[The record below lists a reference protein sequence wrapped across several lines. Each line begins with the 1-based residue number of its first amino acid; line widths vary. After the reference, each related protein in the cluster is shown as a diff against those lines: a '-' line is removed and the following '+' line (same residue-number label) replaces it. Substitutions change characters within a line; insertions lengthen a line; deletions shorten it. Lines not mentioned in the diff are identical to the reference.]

1 MKACCIFCL
10 HCQGKNNGI
19 HQLLY
24 DDSHNKVFFQA
35 TQLFIISFLYLQMMT
50 AKSNKLSL
58 FDFTMIVVSLVIGMG
73 IFRTPLNVAQ
83 ASPNTFLFFAAWIA
97 GGLVALCGALT
108 YAEIG
113 SRLPV
118 TGGYYKVFSYAYHPS
133 IAFAINCVILVSNA
147 ASLAAVALVGGEYI
161 TGIFIPLSKDVAWTS
176 VAANSSY
183 IQTIHIIIA
192 ITAIV
197 IFYGVNLAGL
207 KMSAKTQNVLTV
219 IKIILILLLIAPLFF
234 ATNDSTLQ
242 PFNSGISPTLREY
255 IKAFGIGLVAVS
267 FTYGGYQQTI
277 NFGAEVDQPAKN
289 IPRGIFFGIAIIILL
304 YLTINYAY
312 VKVIGFETLQHS
324 KNIAAIMASKIFGIN
339 AERILSGF
347 LFLSV
352 LAYVN
357 VLLMSNP
364 RVMYAMSEDNILPP
378 VFKKRN
384 PVTEVLTVSLSVFTA
399 VCIIIIFWAKEFD
412 KILSFTIFLD
422 CFGMILS
429 AATIFILR
437 KKTKHLDD
445 TGIYKMKLFPL
456 MPIVFIAAYVFVAIS
471 ITLDYEKNG
480 YAALIGISVMAVF
493 TGLYFLLAQL
503 KKNKS

>member
-1 MKACCIFCL
+1 M
-10 HCQGKNNGI
+10 
-19 HQLLY
+19 
-24 DDSHNKVFFQA
+24 A
-35 TQLFIISFLYLQMMT
+35 T
-50 AKSNKLSL
+50 KSKLTL

-73 IFRTPLNVAQ
+73 IFRTPANVAK
-83 ASPNTFLFFAAWIA
+83 ASPDTFLFFAAWIA
-97 GGLVALCGALT
+97 GGLVAFCGALT

-147 ASLAAVALVGGEYI
+147 ASLAMVALVGGEYI
-161 TGIFIPLSKDVAWTS
+161 TAIFVPLSKDVEWIKI
-176 VAANSSY
+176 AANASY
-183 IQTIHIIIA
+183 IQTIQITIA
-192 ITAIV
+192 IVAILL
-197 IFYGVNLAGL
+197 FYGVNLLGL
-207 KMSAKTQNVLTV
+207 KMSAKTQNVLTL
-219 IKIILILLLIAPLFF
+219 IKIILILLLITPLFF
-234 ATNDSTLQ
+234 ADAQASSQVINTST
-242 PFNSGISPTLREY
+242 ISPTFMEY

-277 NFGAEVDQPAKN
+277 NFGAEVDKPTKN
-289 IPRGIFFGIAIIILL
+289 VPRGIFLGIAIIIIL

-312 VKVIGFETLQHS
+312 IKVIGFDALKDT
-324 KNIAAIMASKIFGIN
+324 KNIAAVMASKVFGIN

-364 RVMYAMSEDNILPP
+364 RVMFAMSEDKILPP
-378 VFKKRN
+378 LFGKRN
-384 PVTEVLTVSLSVFTA
+384 TKTDVLTTSLTTFA
-399 VCIIIIFWAKEFD
+399 ILCIFIVFWAKEFD

-422 CFGMILS
+422 CFGMVLS

-437 KKTKHLDD
+437 KKTKHLDN

-456 MPIVFIAAYVFVAIS
+456 MPVLFIAAYIFVGIS
-471 ITLDYEKNG
+471 ISLDYKPTDILAKFGIAN
-480 YAALIGISVMAVF
+480 AATIGLAVMGGF
-493 TGLYFLLAQL
+493 IGLYFLLTKLSKL
-503 KKNKS
+503 K

>member
-1 MKACCIFCL
+1 M
-10 HCQGKNNGI
+10 
-19 HQLLY
+19 
-24 DDSHNKVFFQA
+24 
-35 TQLFIISFLYLQMMT
+35 YLQSMT
-50 AKSNKLSL
+50 AKTNKLNL

-73 IFRTPLNVAQ
+73 IFRTPANVAK
-83 ASPNTFLFFAAWIA
+83 ASPDAFLFFATWIA

-161 TGIFIPLSKDVAWTS
+161 TGIFIPLSKDTEWIKI
-176 VAANSSY
+176 AANAGY
-183 IQTIHIIIA
+183 IQTIHISIA
-192 ITAIV
+192 ITAI
-197 IFYGVNLAGL
+197 ILFYGVNLAGL

-234 ATNDSTLQ
+234 AD
-242 PFNSGISPTLREY
+242 NSNVVQQVSGTAISPTFKEY

-277 NFGAEVDQPAKN
+277 NFGAEVDRPAKN
-289 IPRGIFFGIAIIILL
+289 VPRGIFLGIAIIISL

-312 VKVIGFETLQHS
+312 IKVIGFDTLHQPET

-339 AERILSGF
+339 AERVLSGF

-384 PVTEVLTVSLSVFTA
+384 SKTDVLTVSLSVFA
-399 VCIIIIFWAKEFD
+399 AICILIIFWAKEFD

-456 MPIVFIAAYVFVAIS
+456 LPLIFITAYVFVATS
-471 ITLDYEKNG
+471 ITLDYKTND
-480 YAALIGISVMAVF
+480 YAAATGLAVMAVF
-493 TGLYFLLAQL
+493 TGLYFLLAAL
-503 KKNKS
+503 KKNKN

>member
-1 MKACCIFCL
+1 
-10 HCQGKNNGI
+10 
-19 HQLLY
+19 
-24 DDSHNKVFFQA
+24 
-35 TQLFIISFLYLQMMT
+35 MT
-50 AKSNKLSL
+50 AKANKLNL

-83 ASPNTFLFFAAWIA
+83 ASPDTFLFFAAWIA
-97 GGLVALCGALT
+97 GGIVALCGALT

-161 TGIFIPLSKDVAWTS
+161 TGIFIPLSKEVEWLK
-176 VAANSSY
+176 VAANNSY

-192 ITAIV
+192 ITAIL

-207 KMSAKTQNVLTV
+207 KMSAKTQNILTV

-234 ATNDSTLQ
+234 AGNHADIQPISSTA
-242 PFNSGISPTLREY
+242 ISPTLREY

-277 NFGAEVDQPAKN
+277 NFGAEVDTPAKN
-289 IPRGIFFGIAIIILL
+289 VPRGIFFGISIIILL

-312 VKVIGFETLQHS
+312 IKVIGFETLQHS
-324 KNIAAIMASKIFGIN
+324 KNIAAIMASKIFGVN
-339 AERILSGF
+339 AERVLSGF

-384 PVTEVLTVSLSVFTA
+384 PKTDVLTVSLSVFA
-399 VCIIIIFWAKEFD
+399 AICIIIIFWAKEFD

-437 KKTKHLDD
+437 KKTKHLDN
-445 TGIYKMKLFPL
+445 TGIYKMNLFPL
-456 MPIVFIAAYVFVAIS
+456 MPILFMIAYIFVAIS

-480 YAALIGISVMAVF
+480 YAALTGLSVMAVF
-493 TGLYFLLAQL
+493 TGLYFLMAQI
-503 KKNKS
+503 KKK

>member
-1 MKACCIFCL
+1 
-10 HCQGKNNGI
+10 
-19 HQLLY
+19 
-24 DDSHNKVFFQA
+24 
-35 TQLFIISFLYLQMMT
+35 MT
-50 AKSNKLSL
+50 AKQNKLNL

-73 IFRTPLNVAQ
+73 IFRTPANVAK
-83 ASPNTFLFFAAWIA
+83 ASPDTFLFFTAWLA

-133 IAFAINCVILVSNA
+133 VAFAINCVILVSNA

-161 TGIFIPLSKDVAWTS
+161 TGIFIPASKDTEWLK
-176 VAANSSY
+176 VAANASY
-183 IQTIHIIIA
+183 IQTIQIIIA
-192 ITAIV
+192 IVAIV

-219 IKIILILLLIAPLFF
+219 IKITLILLLIAPLFF
-234 ATNDSTLQ
+234 ADN
-242 PFNSGISPTLREY
+242 NSAMQQLNTATIAPTFKEY
-255 IKAFGIGLVAVS
+255 IKSFGIGLVAVS

-277 NFGAEVDQPAKN
+277 NFGAEVNNAPKN
-289 IPRGIFFGIAIIILL
+289 VPRGIFLGIAIIVSL

-312 VKVIGFETLQHS
+312 IKVIGFDTLHQPDT
-324 KNIAAIMASKIFGIN
+324 KNIAAIMASKIFGVN
-339 AERILSGF
+339 AERVLSGF

-364 RVMYAMSEDNILPP
+364 RVMYAMSEDKILPD
-378 VFKKRN
+378 VFKQRN
-384 PVTEVLTVSLSVFTA
+384 PKTDVLTVSLSVFA
-399 VCIIIIFWAKEFD
+399 AICIIIIFWAKEFD

-445 TGIYKMKLFPL
+445 TGIYKMKLFPV
-456 MPIVFIAAYVFVAIS
+456 MPLIFIAAYVFVAIS
-471 ITLDYEKNG
+471 IAFEPAKKGEVN
-480 YAALIGISVMAVF
+480 AAVMGTIVMAVF
-493 TGLYFLLAQL
+493 GALYFLLNKL
-503 KKNKS
+503 KKQ

>member
-1 MKACCIFCL
+1 MA
-10 HCQGKNNGI
+10 
-19 HQLLY
+19 
-24 DDSHNKVFFQA
+24 S
-35 TQLFIISFLYLQMMT
+35 
-50 AKSNKLSL
+50 KSKLTL

-73 IFRTPLNVAQ
+73 IFRTPKNVA
-83 ASPNTFLFFAAWIA
+83 AESPDTFLFFTAWIA

-147 ASLAAVALVGGEYI
+147 ASLAMVALVGGEYI
-161 TGIFIPLSKDVAWTS
+161 TAIFVPLSKDVEWMKI
-176 VAANSSY
+176 AANASH
-183 IQTIHIIIA
+183 IQTIQIIIA
-192 ITAIV
+192 IVAIT
-197 IFYGVNLAGL
+197 IFYGVNLLGL

-219 IKIILILLLIAPLFF
+219 IKIILILLLITPLFF
-234 ATNDSTLQ
+234 AEAQASNQVINTST
-242 PFNSGISPTLREY
+242 ISPTFMEY

-277 NFGAEVDQPAKN
+277 NFGAEVDKPTKN
-289 IPRGIFFGIAIIILL
+289 VPRGIFFGISIIIIL

-312 VKVIGFETLQHS
+312 VKVIGFDALKDT
-324 KNIAAIMASKIFGIN
+324 KNIAAVMASKVFGVN

-364 RVMYAMSEDNILPP
+364 RVMYAMSEDKILPS
-378 VFKKRN
+378 VFGNRN
-384 PVTEVLTVSLSVFTA
+384 AKTDVLTTSLTTFA
-399 VCIIIIFWAKEFD
+399 VLCAFIVFWAKEFD

-422 CFGMILS
+422 CFGMVLS

-456 MPIVFIAAYVFVAIS
+456 MPLIFIAAYIFVGIS
-471 ITLDYEKNG
+471 IAVDYKNNN
-480 YAALIGISVMAVF
+480 YAAAIGLAVMAGFIGI
-493 TGLYFLLAQL
+493 YFILNQL
-503 KKNKS
+503 SNNNK